1 MAYMYFAKVNVNE
14 EIFEVYEGRNS
25 LKKILDKLIYNL
37 SSKKIIVLPQN
48 KGRIKFIT
56 LTKNIEKQSLKTRIS
71 ANSSWRC

>member
-37 SSKKIIVLPQN
+37 S
-48 KGRIKFIT
+48 
-56 LTKNIEKQSLKTRIS
+56 E
-71 ANSSWRC
+71 

>member
-1 MAYMYFAKVNVNE
+1 MYFAKVNVNE

-56 LTKNIEKQSLKTRIS
+56 LTKKHRKTIC
-71 ANSSWRC
+71 NWKNCKNF